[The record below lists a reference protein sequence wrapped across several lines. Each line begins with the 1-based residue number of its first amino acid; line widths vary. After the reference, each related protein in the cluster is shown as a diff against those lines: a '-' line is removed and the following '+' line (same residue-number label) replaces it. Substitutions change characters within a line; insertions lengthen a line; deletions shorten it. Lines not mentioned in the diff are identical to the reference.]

1 MGHAWLAHGADIW
14 LAGAA
19 SEMKIQCAG
28 KPWGYELLL
37 ACTER
42 YAAKIL
48 CIRAGQR
55 LSLQH
60 HETKDEVLFLLS
72 GQAELEVGSLDPQ
85 RHRMDTQESYRVLPG
100 QRHRLSALTD
110 ARVLEVSTPEL
121 DDVVR
126 WEDDYG
132 RCATQ
137 PGLKDLSPCR

>member
-1 MGHAWLAHGADIW
+1 
-14 LAGAA
+14 
-19 SEMKIQCAG
+19 MKVRRVE

-42 YAAKIL
+42 YAGKIL
-48 CIRAGQR
+48 GIRAGQR

-60 HETKDEVLFLLS
+60 HVAKDETLYLLE
-72 GQAELEVGSLDPQ
+72 GELELELEAAARRLRP
-85 RHRMDTQESYRVLPG
+85 RRMAPDRSYRIRAG
-100 QRHRLSALTD
+100 RRHRLTALTD

-132 RCATQ
+132 RERHRSARE
-137 PGLKDLSPCR
+137 GLNRRDTDGTAKITCTETS

>member
-1 MGHAWLAHGADIW
+1 
-14 LAGAA
+14 
-19 SEMKIQCAG
+19 MKVRRVE

-42 YAAKIL
+42 YAGKIL

-60 HETKDEVLFLLS
+60 HAAKDETLYLLE
-72 GQAELEVGSLDPQ
+72 GEIELELQAAARPLQ
-85 RHRMDTQESYRVLPG
+85 PRRMAPDRSYRIRAG
-100 QRHRLSALTD
+100 RRHRLKALTD

-132 RCATQ
+132 RERPYPTRVGLDPQAAEGTATS
-137 PGLKDLSPCR
+137 PGRETV